1 MPMNKKPIAKKMAA
15 KKAAAKDYI
24 PTMSGPLA
32 PIAKKVA
39 QGKAAKAYGKGMMP
53 KAKKSK

>member
-1 MPMNKKPIAKKMAA
+1 MAMAKRVARNIALDPTLVAGKVA
-15 KKAAAKDYI
+15 KKAAA
-24 PTMSGPLA
+24 
-32 PIAKKVA
+32 AKKVA